1 MEKILGLLQK
11 EFKDDE
17 LEYRVGA
24 TNEDKTLGLALVYV
38 QARAIQKRLDE
49 VLGATNWKVSYREVE
64 NGFIAKLELRI
75 NDEWISKEDGAG
87 NTEYEA
93 IKGGISSAF
102 KRVASV
108 WGIGRYL
115 YSLENKWF
123 PIEKRGKKYVFK
135 NLIKDVYVPNT
146 LREETRIENI
156 KLTFGKYRGKSL
168 EDEIIIAECKKILKS
183 KIA

>member
-75 NDEWISKEDGAG
+75 G
-87 NTEYEA
+87 
-93 IKGGISSAF
+93 
-102 KRVASV
+102 
-108 WGIGRYL
+108 L
-115 YSLENKWF
+115 H
-123 PIEKRGKKYVFK
+123 
-135 NLIKDVYVPNT
+135 
-146 LREETRIENI
+146 
-156 KLTFGKYRGKSL
+156 
-168 EDEIIIAECKKILKS
+168 
-183 KIA
+183 